1 VRVLVIFA
9 TAITLL
15 LAGCGRTPPDV
26 DTSQIG
32 VTQFPIDERT
42 LAPRITGP
50 SLATGELIN
59 LAESTGQVTVLNAWA
74 SWCAPCLTEM
84 PILNEAQAQYP
95 NVQFLGLNALDDQ
108 TSASQFAEDL
118 GLTFD
123 SIRDPEG
130 ELLANIPGV
139 PPRALPSSIV
149 IDKQGRI
156 ATRII
161 GPVEDGQLN
170 NILDDLLSE

>member
-1 VRVLVIFA
+1 VKLFA
-9 TAITLL
+9 ILAATITLML
-15 LAGCGRTPPDV
+15 VGCGRTPPDV

-32 VTQFPIDERT
+32 TTQFSIDERT
-42 LAPRITGP
+42 MAPMIAGP
-50 SLATGELIN
+50 SLATGEVVDV
-59 LAESTGQVTVLNAWA
+59 ADYAGEVTVINAWA

-84 PILNEAQAQYP
+84 PILIAAKSEYP
-95 NVQFLGLNALDDQ
+95 NVRFLGLNTLDDQ

-130 ELLANIPGV
+130 EILASIPGL

-149 IDKQGRI
+149 LDKQGRI

-170 NILDDLLSE
+170 TILDELLSE

>member
-1 VRVLVIFA
+1 VKFLVIFA
-9 TAITLL
+9 TAIAVL

-32 VTQFPIDERT
+32 ITQFPADERAAAPK
-42 LAPRITGP
+42 LAGP
-50 SLATGELIN
+50 SLATDEVIN
-59 LAESTGQVTVLNAWA
+59 LADSTGQVTVLNAWA

-84 PILNEAQAQYP
+84 PILIEAQAQYP

-130 ELLANIPGV
+130 ELLATIPGV

-170 NILDDLLSE
+170 TILDELLSE